1 MTSGLRR
8 ISLLTALATGFVAL
22 YTTYPGAQDRLRNM
36 PGFDQF
42 TKLSQAMQGGAA
54 VTGGSVT
61 PRWEDNSQGFTY
73 TVAGQPFRFDV
84 ATLKATPAGA
94 PAAATPAPDPAA
106 GRGGAGRAGGQA
118 AGRAGGQGAPPAGA
132 PPAGGRGGG
141 RGGGLDQ
148 AQTEMTAVVAG
159 CPNASAARGRQVDC
173 AISPDQKLKAFYRD
187 RNLWVANFDGT
198 NEKQVTTEGN
208 EKGRLKYGTGSWVYG
223 EELGQTTAIWWS
235 PDSTK
240 VGYYR
245 FDESKVKDFYLQ
257 MAQTSVQSVMD
268 VEAYP
273 KAGAPNP
280 IADVFVYDVASGR
293 KTQIDVRDGK
303 PFTDIPADGSAF
315 TNDNIG
321 HYVYGI
327 RWSPNGSELFLNR
340 TNRRQNQ
347 MDFAACNPATGKCRV
362 VVHEEWKAS
371 WVDNTPA
378 IRYLADRNRFIWQ
391 SERNGYANYYLYDLT
406 GKLINPITAH
416 TSFEAAQIVKV
427 DEAAGVMFY
436 MARDGENFMKM
447 QLHRVGLDG
456 KGDVRLTDPKF
467 NHSIAACGG
476 GGAGG
481 GRGGGGGAQGAAA
494 GAGNCGISPDNKFFV
509 DVYQTHNQ
517 PPATQVVDMTGKV
530 VAQIAK
536 SDTTKFDQLGLKKVE
551 MFTYL
556 AADGKTTLYGTITF
570 PTHFD
575 PTKKYP
581 ALASVYGG
589 PGSAVTNENFM
600 TPSATADYGF
610 LLLQLGSRSAPGR
623 GKPVLDQ
630 SYMKLGATEMAD
642 MAEGVKSLWSRPYFD
657 KARVGIYG
665 TSYGGYSA
673 ALSILKYPDVWAAAS
688 SSSPVTSWYHYDS
701 VYTERYMW
709 IPQENKDGYEAGNA
723 MSFAKNLQGR
733 LLIYYGTADNN
744 VHPNN
749 SMQLIRALQQAG
761 KNFEVQVGP
770 DAGHSGVNNG
780 RMMEFF
786 IENLIQRP
794 ERLK

>member
-1 MTSGLRR
+1 MTPSLRR
-8 ISLLTALATGFVAL
+8 IPVFAVLAVAFVAL
-22 YTTYPGAQDRLRNM
+22 SITYPGAQDRLRNL

-42 TKLSQAMQGGAA
+42 TKLQQAMQGGAA
-54 VTGGSVT
+54 VSGGSIT

-73 TVAGQPFRFDV
+73 IVAGQTMRFDV
-84 ATLKATPAGA
+84 ATLKAAPAGA
-94 PAAATPAPDPAA
+94 AAAPTADPAA
-106 GRGGAGRAGGQA
+106 GRGA
-118 AGRAGGQGAPPAGA
+118 AGRGAP
-132 PPAGGRGGG
+132 PPAGGRGAG
-141 RGGGLDQ
+141 RGGGLEQ
-148 AQTEMTAVVAG
+148 AQTEMSTGPVVG
-159 CPNASAARGRQVDC
+159 CPNGAAARGRQVDC
-173 AISPDQKLKAFYRD
+173 AVSPDQKLKAFYRD

-198 NEKQVTTEGN
+198 GEKQVTTDGS
-208 EKGRLKYGTGSWVYG
+208 EKARTKYGTGSWVYG

-280 IADVFVYDVASGR
+280 IADVFVYDIASGR
-293 KTQIDVRDGK
+293 KQQIDVRDGK

-321 HYVYGI
+321 HYVYGV
-327 RWSPNGSELFLNR
+327 RWSPDGTELFLNR
-340 TNRRQNQ
+340 TNRRQNA
-347 MDFAACNPATGKCRV
+347 MDFAACNPAPGQCRDV
-362 VVHEEWKAS
+362 IHEEWKPS

-378 IRYLADRNRFIWQ
+378 LRYLADRKRFIWE
-391 SERNGYANYYLYDLT
+391 SERNGFQNYYLYDVT

-416 TSFEAAQIVKV
+416 STFEVASIVKV
-427 DEAAGVMFY
+427 DEAAGVLFY
-436 MARDGENFMKM
+436 MARDGENFMKL

-467 NHSIAACGG
+467 NHSITACGVA
-476 GGAGG
+476 AGG
-481 GRGGGGGAQGAAA
+481 GRGGGGGAGAAGA
-494 GAGNCGISPDNKFFV
+494 GAGNCGISPNNEYFV

-517 PPATQVVDMTGKV
+517 PPATQLIDKTGKV
-530 VAQIAK
+530 LAQLAK

-575 PTKKYP
+575 PAKKYP

-589 PGSAVTNENFM
+589 PGSAVTSENFM

-623 GKPVLDQ
+623 GKAVLDQ
-630 SYMKLGATEMAD
+630 SYMKLGSTEMAD

-657 KARVGIYG
+657 KTRVGIYG

-673 ALSILKYPDVWAAAS
+673 ALSLLKYPDVWAAAS

-723 MSFAKNLQGR
+723 MNYAKNLSGR
-733 LLIYYGTADNN
+733 LLLYYGTADNN

-794 ERLK
+794 ERIR